1 MKIPTSNPTEAPTKA
16 APKSPPSPASFTKIK
31 AERIVVPNP
40 RKKPSAMAP
49 IQCFITTFLTT
60 VSGEESVSFSAQ

>member
-49 IQCFITTFLTT
+49 IQCFITTF
-60 VSGEESVSFSAQ
+60 